1 MSRSGALALLGGTPV
16 RTAPWPAWPPVNER
30 IQSAARSALDS
41 GRWAISGPVRGG
53 PSKQQQFAQAWA
65 AFNGVRHAVPVSSG
79 SSALLLAMEALGV
92 GPGDEVIV
100 PVWTWVASAST
111 VLRAGAT
118 PVLADVSPDNFC
130 LTAGTIARAVTPR
143 TRAVIGVHLHQSMME
158 MAPILDLVRA
168 RGLWLIEDCAQA
180 HGALYAGRRA
190 GSFGHAG
197 CFSFQQT
204 KPLTS
209 GEGGAVITD
218 DADLAERIFALHA
231 DGRRL
236 AAPDPVTGLELAEG
250 SGPMGANHAMTE
262 MQAAILLAQM
272 EDSALDKRLSETAQ
286 HAAWLDGALAGLGP
300 LRPLIQPAALERR
313 TVFEYIIA
321 FEPWVTAHVPSARIG
336 VALSAELGAPW
347 YTSDPPLHVS
357 GLYRP
362 GTRRRFAD
370 CAGPAAKPGDFPV
383 AEDYSARTLVCHH
396 SVLSGDR
403 AAMTDIVNAFDK
415 VLNHLDDLEAE
426 GADAA

>member
-1 MSRSGALALLGGTPV
+1 MSRTGALALLGGAPV
-16 RTAPWPAWPPVNER
+16 RTAPWPAWPPVNDGIR
-30 IQSAARSALDS
+30 AAARSALDS

-53 PSKQQQFAQAWA
+53 PSLQQQFAQAWA
-65 AFNGVRHAVPVSSG
+65 AFNGVGYGVAVSSG
-79 SSALLLAMEALGV
+79 SSALLLAMEALGI

-130 LTAGTIARAVTPR
+130 LTAASIARAITPR

-158 MAPILDLVRA
+158 MEPILELTRA
-168 RGLWLIEDCAQA
+168 RGLYLIEDCAQA

-190 GSFGHAG
+190 GSFGHVG

-209 GEGGAVITD
+209 GEGGAVITHD
-218 DADLAERIFALHA
+218 PELAERVFALHA

-236 AAPDPVTGLELAEG
+236 ARPDPVTGLELAEG
-250 SGPMGANHAMTE
+250 LGPMGANHAMTE
-262 MQAAILLAQM
+262 MQAAVLLAQL
-272 EDSALDKRLSETAQ
+272 EDSALDKRLSVTAQ
-286 HAAWLDGALAGLGP
+286 NAAWLDEALAGLGP
-300 LRPLIQPAALERR
+300 LRPLIQPARLERR

-321 FEPWVTAHVPSARIG
+321 LDPSVTAHVPSARIG

-362 GTRRRFAD
+362 GSRPRFAA
-370 CAGPAAKPGDFPV
+370 CAGPDRAPGDFPV
-383 AEDYSARTLVCHH
+383 AEDYAARTLACHH
-396 SVLSGDR
+396 AVLSAGR
-403 AAMTDIVNAFDK
+403 ADMADIVNAFDK
-415 VLNHLDDLEAE
+415 VLNRLGDLEADKA
-426 GADAA
+426 GAA

>member
-1 MSRSGALALLGGTPV
+1 MSRSGALALLGGAPV
-16 RTAPWPAWPPVNER
+16 RTAPWPAWPPVNDSVR
-30 IQSAARSALDS
+30 AAARATLDS

-53 PSKQQQFAQAWA
+53 PSRQQAFAQAWA
-65 AFNGVRHAVPVSSG
+65 AFNGVGHGVAVSSG
-79 SSALLLAMEALGV
+79 SSALLLAMEALGI

-111 VLRAGAT
+111 VLRTGAT

-130 LTAGTIARAVTPR
+130 LTAGTIAPAITAR

-158 MAPILDLVRA
+158 MEPVLDLVRA

-190 GSFGHAG
+190 GSFGHVG

-209 GEGGAVITD
+209 GEGGAVITND
-218 DADLAERIFALHA
+218 GELAERVFALHA

-236 AAPDPVTGLELAEG
+236 ARPDPVTGLELAEG
-250 SGPMGANHAMTE
+250 PGPMGANHAMTE

-272 EDSALDKRLSETAQ
+272 EDNALDKRLCETARN
-286 HAAWLDGALAGLGP
+286 AAWLDGELAKLGP
-300 LRPLIQPAALERR
+300 VRPLIQPARLQRR

-321 FEPWVTAHVPSARIG
+321 FEPWVSAHVPSARIG
-336 VALSAELGAPW
+336 VALTAELGTPW

-362 GTRRRFAD
+362 GTRRRFAA
-370 CAGPAAKPGDFPV
+370 CAGPARNPGDFPV
-383 AEDYSARTLVCHH
+383 AEDYAARTLACHH
-396 SVLSGDR
+396 AVLSADR
-403 AAMTDIVNAFDK
+403 ADMTDIVNAFDK
-415 VLNHLDDLEAE
+415 VLNRLGDLETGEA
-426 GADAA
+426 GSA

>member
-1 MSRSGALALLGGTPV
+1 MSRSGTLALLGGAPV
-16 RTAPWPAWPPVNER
+16 RTGSWPAWPPVNER

-53 PSKQQQFAQAWA
+53 PSWQQRFAEAWA

-111 VLRAGAT
+111 VLRAGAV

-130 LTAGTIARAVTPR
+130 LTAGTIARAITPR

-158 MAPILDLVRA
+158 MEPILDLVRA
-168 RGLWLIEDCAQA
+168 HGLFLIEDCAQA

-190 GSFGHAG
+190 GSFGQAG

-218 DADLAERIFALHA
+218 DADLADRIFALHA

-236 AAPDPVTGLELAEG
+236 ARPDPVTGLELAEG
-250 SGPMGANHAMTE
+250 PGPMGANHAMTE
-262 MQAAILLAQM
+262 MQAAILMAQLG
-272 EDSALDKRLSETAQ
+272 DSALDKRLGETAQ
-286 HAAWLDGALAGLGP
+286 NAAWLDDALAGLGP
-300 LRPLIQPAALERR
+300 LRPLIQPARLERR

-362 GTRRRFAD
+362 GSRSRFAA
-370 CAGPAAKPGDFPV
+370 CAGADRGPGSFPV

-396 SVLSGDR
+396 AVLSADR
-403 AAMTDIVNAFDK
+403 AALTDIVNAFDK
-415 VLNHLDDLEAE
+415 VLNRLDDLGAG
-426 GADAA
+426 GADTA

>member
-1 MSRSGALALLGGTPV
+1 MSRAGALALMGGTPV
-16 RTAPWPAWPPVNER
+16 RTAPWPAWPPVNDR
-30 IQSAARSALDS
+30 IRAAARSALDS
-41 GRWAISGPVRGG
+41 GRWAISGPVRGR
-53 PSKQQQFAQAWA
+53 PSLQQQFAKAWA

-79 SSALLLAMEALGV
+79 SSALLLAMEALGM

-130 LTAGTIARAVTPR
+130 LTAASIAAAITPR

-180 HGALYAGRRA
+180 HGALYDGRRA
-190 GSFGHAG
+190 GGFGHVG

-236 AAPDPVTGLELAEG
+236 ARPDPVTGLELAEG
-250 SGPMGANHAMTE
+250 PGPMGANHAMTE

-272 EDSALDKRLSETAQ
+272 EDSALDRRLSHTAQ
-286 HAAWLDGALAGLGP
+286 NAAWLDGALAALGP
-300 LRPLIQPAALERR
+300 LRALIQPAALERR

-321 FEPWVTAHVPSARIG
+321 LEPWVTAHVSSARIG
-336 VALSAELGAPW
+336 VALSAELGTPW

-362 GTRRRFAD
+362 ETRPRFAGH
-370 CAGPAAKPGDFPV
+370 AGPAGKPGDFPV
-383 AEDYSARTLVCHH
+383 AEDFSARTLVCHH
-396 SVLSGDR
+396 SALSTDR

-415 VLNHLDDLEAE
+415 VLNRLGDLEA
-426 GADAA
+426 AAGSAG